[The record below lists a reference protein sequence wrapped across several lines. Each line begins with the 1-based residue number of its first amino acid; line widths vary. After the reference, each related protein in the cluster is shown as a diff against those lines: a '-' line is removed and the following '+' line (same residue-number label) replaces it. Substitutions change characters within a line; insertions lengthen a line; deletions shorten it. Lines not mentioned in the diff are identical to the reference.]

1 MLFGR
6 RIGYRKHQPL
16 GGFQHRETRWRSFS
30 AVSVSQGLDTQ
41 TEERG
46 CKKRAAASASPSL
59 LGEDEMR
66 DEKDHDEIN
75 PHYLFHMMDEHP

>member
-1 MLFGR
+1 LAG
-6 RIGYRKHQPL
+6 GLATENTNHL
-16 GGFQHRETRWRSFS
+16 GGFQHRETRWWSFS
-30 AVSVSQGLDTQ
+30 AVSVSQHLDTQ

-46 CKKRAAASASPSL
+46 CKNRAAASASPSL